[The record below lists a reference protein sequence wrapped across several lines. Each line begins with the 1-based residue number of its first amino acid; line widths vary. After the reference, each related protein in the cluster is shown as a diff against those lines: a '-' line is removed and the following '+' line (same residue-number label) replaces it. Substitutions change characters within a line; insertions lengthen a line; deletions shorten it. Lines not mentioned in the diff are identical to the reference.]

1 MTRTA
6 LIQIRVTPEH
16 KKRIERAAKA
26 RFLEPSAWARSVVM
40 QSVVEWEHE
49 QGLDVGDE
57 EDA

>member
-26 RFLEPSAWARSVVM
+26 KFLEPSAWARSVVM
-40 QSVVEWEHE
+40 QSVVEWERE
-49 QGLDVGDE
+49 QGHEVEE